1 MVGTG
6 TVSYEYGRYCYL
18 CMEGSTTYL
27 FFDKI
32 GRFVAKVKH
41 DVVYLTKRDCVR
53 GEMGSKII
61 P

>member
-18 CMEGSTTYL
+18 CMEGSIAYL

-32 GRFVAKVKH
+32 GKFVAEANSDIVF
-41 DVVYLTKRDCVR
+41 LTKRDCVR
-53 GEMGSKII
+53 GEMGSKIV